1 MTRVLTCLFFLT
13 HRSPERPKPARLYYI
28 LAVFWYHSGDIPKHP
43 NQEELVWQ
51 ITQARRREA
60 RLLYQRFRQEEEWQ
74 KMDEYRDMYNEYEA
88 LIEIF
93 LEDEYIELEEELRL
107 LGWHYFEVEEEFWD

>member
-1 MTRVLTCLFFLT
+1 
-13 HRSPERPKPARLYYI
+13 
-28 LAVFWYHSGDIPKHP
+28 
-43 NQEELVWQ
+43 
-51 ITQARRREA
+51 
-60 RLLYQRFRQEEEWQ
+60 
-74 KMDEYRDMYNEYEA
+74 MDEYRDMYNEYEA

>member
-1 MTRVLTCLFFLT
+1 MFCPAFFFDAWESRKTQTSPPVLHFGGL
-13 HRSPERPKPARLYYI
+13 R
-28 LAVFWYHSGDIPKHP
+28 YHSGDIPKHP